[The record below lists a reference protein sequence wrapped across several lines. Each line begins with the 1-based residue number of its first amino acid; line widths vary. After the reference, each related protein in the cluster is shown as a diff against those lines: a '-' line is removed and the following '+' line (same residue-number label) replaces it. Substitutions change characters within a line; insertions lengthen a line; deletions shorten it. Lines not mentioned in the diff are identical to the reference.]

1 MHRFASS
8 VRVILSGAK
17 DRPGHAS
24 DAGCTLVPPT
34 RSFAP
39 LRMTGAPLRMTRP
52 PLRMTRGAGVRALA
66 LALALAAAGSLI
78 SADLAAQARPDSARN
93 PLAGR
98 IRGSATASVTVY
110 EMSDF
115 QCPFCR
121 TFALTT
127 FPEIDSL
134 YIATG
139 KVRWAFVNFP
149 LTSVHDNALAAA
161 EVGLCAARQNAFWR
175 VHDLLYQHQDVWAPL
190 KQPEAFFL
198 TLADSARISRPA
210 LLACVQAPATRE
222 TLQQEA
228 EGAQRSGAN
237 STPTFYIEGGLL
249 TGAQPMPIFR
259 QVLDSIIRE
268 KTRKAPRPPG
278 ASP

>member
-1 MHRFASS
+1 MHRFAG
-8 VRVILSGAK
+8 SGSE
-17 DRPGHAS
+17 G
-24 DAGCTLVPPT
+24 
-34 RSFAP
+34 
-39 LRMTGAPLRMTRP
+39 LRMTG
-52 PLRMTRGAGVRALA
+52 GGVVRALA
-66 LALALAAAGSLI
+66 LALALTLAHAATLT
-78 SADLAAQARPDSARN
+78 SADLSAQAKPDSPKS

-98 IRGSATASVTVY
+98 VRGSAAAPVTVY

-149 LTSVHDNALAAA
+149 LTSIHDNALAAA
-161 EVGLCAARQNAFWR
+161 QVAVCAAQQGAFWR

-190 KQPEAFFL
+190 KQPGAFFL

-222 TLQQEA
+222 TVRQEA
-228 EGAQRSGAN
+228 QGAERSGAS
-237 STPTFYIEGGLL
+237 STPSFYIEGGLL
-249 TGAQPMPIFR
+249 SGAQPMPIFR

-268 KTRKAPRPPG
+268 KTRKAPRSPG
-278 ASP
+278 SSP